1 MCSLQVGGVMGL
13 WAHVALYNN
22 GSGKACKLSSL
33 PWPWGLMS
41 SRQGYEL
48 KRPNTLC
55 RALLKKKC
63 QKDASSTCHTAID
76 ASVSCTRVLVAPVIY
91 ESITE
96 LLDDGVRSV
105 VDW

>member
-41 SRQGYEL
+41 SQQGYEL
-48 KRPNTLC
+48 KTPNTLC
-55 RALLKKKC
+55 RALLANECSLLMGFAKVVLP
-63 QKDASSTCHTAID
+63 DEGEVLELGVLSLMFL
-76 ASVSCTRVLVAPVIY
+76 LVALRFGHY
-91 ESITE
+91 
-96 LLDDGVRSV
+96 
-105 VDW
+105 